1 MDEAPSFIKF
11 GCSSAERRMKIIGII
26 DFLRLNNH
34 YEDYCNKYVHI
45 QLPLRK
51 DDIFTEEEDNQYV
64 DDQILEK
71 LSTFGKNYKSSAK
84 ISFNA
89 LSP

>member
-1 MDEAPSFIKF
+1 
-11 GCSSAERRMKIIGII
+11 MKLIGII

-34 YEDYCNKYVHI
+34 YEDYSNKYVLI
-45 QLPLRK
+45 QFPLRK
-51 DDIFTEEEDNQYV
+51 DDQFAEEEDNQYV

-84 ISFNA
+84 ISFNSITGS
-89 LSP
+89 LGNTRMGDSLRKLTR